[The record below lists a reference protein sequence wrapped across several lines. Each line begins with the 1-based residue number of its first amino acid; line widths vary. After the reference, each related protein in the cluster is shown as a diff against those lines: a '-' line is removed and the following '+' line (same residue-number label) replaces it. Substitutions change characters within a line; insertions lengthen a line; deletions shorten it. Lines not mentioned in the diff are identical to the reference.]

1 MFGCTKHFHLFLVQ
15 WWSRKSCVSPTE
27 LWCIF
32 STRNSC
38 ICLCLEIKMPYYQLL
53 NMSTIKRGPRILC
66 ATPMDSSLGLG
77 PRFNGQLS
85 RLTTTVCTRR
95 LRVWNCATTLGPQRV
110 YLVQTGPE
118 GISPAYRVGTPSIVK
133 KIYKHVVFC
142 APYISCDNLQHSHTS
157 IVKRIANFYTTF
169 SVIGNIL
176 FSFLL
181 LQINVLPLKLM
192 SHTNVGKPT

>member
-1 MFGCTKHFHLFLVQ
+1 M
-15 WWSRKSCVSPTE
+15 
-27 LWCIF
+27 
-32 STRNSC
+32 
-38 ICLCLEIKMPYYQLL
+38 
-53 NMSTIKRGPRILC
+53 C

-77 PRFNGQLS
+77 PRFNGAAQSAYDHGLHPKVEGLKL
-85 RLTTTVCTRR
+85 RYHTRPTKG
-95 LRVWNCATTLGPQRV
+95 LPGSD
-110 YLVQTGPE
+110 GPE